1 MAKQRKGMG
10 SSLRVSATILMFS
23 FWVTF
28 VMLYTLFFS
37 PALEHLQNFLIMF
50 TSLLLFAL
58 GTVYIWSPALDKF
71 TSFSKPKKAKRKMG
85 TKVKRRRKRR

>member
-1 MAKQRKGMG
+1 MAKQSKGMG
-10 SSLRVSATILMFS
+10 SNLKISATILMFS

-50 TSLLLFAL
+50 SSLLLFAL
-58 GTVYIWSPALDKF
+58 GTVYVWSPTIDDF
-71 TSFSKPKKAKRKMG
+71 TLSSKPKKARRVVRRMVKR
-85 TKVKRRRKRR
+85 KRRRR